1 MSEYKAPKTTF
12 ISFEEYE
19 SEDFHAPSKYY
30 IRTATGVEFIHC
42 RDRVKANEY
51 IKEVWDNKY
60 NLRVVAKAQIR

>member
-30 IRTATGVEFIHC
+30 IRTAIGVEFIHC
-42 RDRVKANEY
+42 RDRAKANEY
-51 IKEVWDNKY
+51 LKEVWNNKY
-60 NLRVVAKAQIR
+60 ILRTMQKAVIR